1 MNQTSRQLS
10 ALIVDDND
18 TYAAMLLRH
27 LEPDGFHFD
36 RARSAGEG
44 LEMLQKNGAAAYS
57 LIVTDITMEG
67 QTAGMKL
74 IRQLRRKGYRGIV
87 LVASTGFN
95 FPPVL
100 FISRFF
106 LRLWGV
112 DVLTPKEPLRKGELV
127 CVAVTAAGREFLKV
141 RKTGRQDGTNNS
153 TISA

>member
-1 MNQTSRQLS
+1 MNQTHRQRP

-27 LEPDGFHFD
+27 LEPDGFRFD

-44 LEMLQKNGAAAYS
+44 LEMLQKNGAEAYS

-67 QTAGMKL
+67 QTAGMRL

-95 FPPVL
+95 FSPVL
-100 FISRFF
+100 FFSRFF
-106 LRLWGV
+106 LKLWGV
-112 DVLTPKEPLRKGELV
+112 DVLTPKEPLRRGELV
-127 CVAVTAAGREFLKV
+127 CIAVTTAGREFLRI
-141 RKTGRQDGTNNS
+141 RKSKQKME
-153 TISA
+153 